1 MLGIMSQSPIRVG
14 FLGTGFIATYHSK
27 SLKRGGANILRA
39 GIYDPDL
46 KRATAFA
53 AASGH
58 SVCASEDGVIDS
70 ADAVFVCAW
79 TSEHLRLVRKV
90 VSADKAVF
98 CEKPLGCS
106 LTDSR
111 ALVDAVV
118 ASGVINQV
126 GLVLRHAPAYLW
138 TRELITDPRAGRVM
152 NVVFRDDQFIPIQSY
167 YASSWR
173 SDVERAGSGTLLE
186 HSIHDVD
193 MMRFLIGE
201 ITEVGMRSS
210 NFHGYPG
217 IEDTV
222 SATLRFGNGAVGT
235 LSSVWHDNLTRPSQR
250 RVEIFCE
257 HRTITIRGH
266 EWFGPVEWNDA
277 DGTSGSL
284 EGDELLRRTEP
295 LAYGATNPD
304 VAFICAVADHT
315 PAFPT
320 VTTALQ
326 AHVVVDAMYCS
337 ASANGATVT
346 IDA

>member
-1 MLGIMSQSPIRVG
+1 MSQSPIRVG

-27 SLKRGGANILRA
+27 SLNHGGANIVRV
-39 GIYDPDL
+39 GIYDSDAA
-46 KRATAFA
+46 RATAFA

-58 SVCASEDGVIDS
+58 TVCASEDDVIDS
-70 ADAVFVCAW
+70 ADAVYVCAW

-90 VSADKAVF
+90 VSGGKAVF
-98 CEKPLGCS
+98 CEKPLGVS
-106 LTDSR
+106 LANSR
-111 ALVDAVV
+111 ALADAVV

-173 SDVERAGSGTLLE
+173 SDVGRAGAGTLLE

-193 MMRFLIGE
+193 MLRFLVGE

-210 NFHGYPG
+210 NFHGYPE
-217 IEDTV
+217 IEDSV
-222 SATLRFGNGAVGT
+222 SATLRFDNGAVGT
-235 LSSVWHDNLTRPSQR
+235 LSSIWHDNLTRPSQR

-257 HRTITIRGH
+257 HRTITIHGH
-266 EWFGPVEWNDA
+266 EWFGPVEWHDA

-284 EGDELLRRTEP
+284 EGADLLERTGP

-304 VAFICAVADHT
+304 VAFIYAVANNT
-315 PAFPT
+315 PAFPA

-326 AHVVVDAMYCS
+326 AHVVVDAMYRS
-337 ASANGATVT
+337 AANNGATVT

>member
-1 MLGIMSQSPIRVG
+1 MSQLPIRVG

-58 SVCASEDGVIDS
+58 TVCASEDEAIDS

-79 TSEHLRLVRKV
+79 TSEHLRLVGKV
-90 VSADKAVF
+90 VSAGKAVF
-98 CEKPLGCS
+98 CEKPLGTS
-106 LTDSR
+106 LVDSQ

-118 ASGVINQV
+118 TSGVVNQV

-138 TRELITDPRAGRVM
+138 TRELITDPRASRIM

-173 SDVERAGSGTLLE
+173 SDVERAGAGTLLE
-186 HSIHDVD
+186 HSIHDID
-193 MMRFLIGE
+193 MLQFLVGE

-217 IEDTV
+217 IEDSV
-222 SATLRFGNGAVGT
+222 SATLRFDNGAVGT
-235 LSSVWHDNLTRPSQR
+235 LSSIWHDNLTRPSQR
-250 RVEIFCE
+250 RIEIFCQ
-257 HRTITIRGH
+257 HRTITMHGH
-266 EWFGPVEWNDA
+266 EWFGPVEWHDA
-277 DGTSGSL
+277 DGATGSL
-284 EGDELLRRTEP
+284 EGDQLLERTVP

-304 VAFICAVADHT
+304 VAFVNAVANNT

-320 VTTALQ
+320 VTTALR
-326 AHVVVDAMYCS
+326 AHVVVDAMYRS
-337 ASANGATVT
+337 AGDNGATVT